1 MTVRVATWNVWWRFG
16 DHEGRSVGLARE
28 LERVNADVV
37 CLQEVAADVPPGREQ
52 PPEVQLIGD
61 AQGPGAPDG
70 VASCQAADLAETLGL
85 PHWRFAWRAGH
96 DGVAFGNAI
105 LSRHP
110 IRHTGV
116 LPLVPVDERDEGR
129 NALLAI
135 IDSPT
140 GPIAVATTH
149 LNFLWH
155 HSHIRQAQVQ
165 QVCRWLA
172 EQRPADTPVVLTGD
186 LNADPMSDE
195 VRMLTGRA
203 ASPAP
208 HLGFHDAWEVA
219 GDGPGHTWVRAN
231 DHTPD
236 PPFEPDKRID
246 YILCSY
252 PLSNA
257 RGVATHAEVFG
268 TEPMNGQHPS
278 DHLGVLADI
287 RVSLPPD
294 AAPAAPE
301 ESR

>member
-16 DHEGRSVGLARE
+16 DHQARAVGLVQE
-28 LERVNADVV
+28 LGRINADVV
-37 CLQEVAADVPPGREQ
+37 CLQEVAADVAAGMEQ
-52 PPEVQLIGD
+52 PPAVQLIGD
-61 AQGPGAPDG
+61 AAGPDAPDIR
-70 VASCQAADLAETLGL
+70 ASQAADLASTLDL
-85 PHWRFAWRAGH
+85 PHWRFAWRSGH

-110 IRHTGV
+110 IRRAAT
-116 LPLVPVDERDEGR
+116 LALDPVDQRDEGR
-129 NALLAI
+129 NALLAV
-135 IDSPT
+135 IDAPT
-140 GPIAVATTH
+140 GPIVIATTH

-155 HSHIRQAQVQ
+155 HSHVRQVQVQ

-172 EQRPADTPVVLTGD
+172 DFRPADTPVILTGD

-203 ASPAP
+203 ASPVP

-219 GDGPGHTWVRAN
+219 GDGPGNTWVRAN
-231 DHTPD
+231 GHTPD
-236 PPFEPDKRID
+236 PPLEPDKRID

-257 RGVATHAEVFG
+257 RGVAVHAEVFG
-268 TEPMNGQHPS
+268 TEPVSGQHPS
-278 DHLGVLADI
+278 DHLGVLADV

-294 AAPAAPE
+294 TQTEHVP
-301 ESR
+301 

>member
-16 DHEGRSVGLARE
+16 DHQARSLGLARE
-28 LERVNADVV
+28 LGRINADVV
-37 CLQEVAADVPPGREQ
+37 CLQEVPADVPAGQER

-61 AQGPGAPDG
+61 DAGPSTLDG
-70 VASCQAADLAETLGL
+70 VQSSQAADLADTLGL

-110 IRHTGV
+110 IRLTAT
-116 LPLVPVDERDEGR
+116 LPLDPADQRDEGR
-129 NALLAI
+129 IALLAV
-135 IDSPT
+135 IDTPT
-140 GPIAVATTH
+140 GPVAVATTH

-155 HSHIRQAQVQ
+155 HSHVRQVQ
-165 QVCRWLA
+165 VHRICTWLA
-172 EQRPADTPVVLTGD
+172 EQRPVDTPVVLTGD

-219 GDGPGHTWVRAN
+219 GDGHGHTWVRAN
-231 DHTPD
+231 GHTPT

-257 RGVATHAEVFG
+257 RGVAVHAEVFG
-268 TEPMNGQHPS
+268 TEPVNGQHPS
-278 DHLGVLADI
+278 DHLGVAADI
-287 RVSLPPD
+287 RVSLPESTH
-294 AAPAAPE
+294 AE
-301 ESR
+301 EPT